1 MRLRTFGHIT
11 LWLALILALSAA
23 SGISENLLSF
33 HTADKDFKPIEPAP
47 WVYDCTLQGF
57 IDDLKQTEAACRL
70 GVQVVQSS
78 IGMAVYYPLRRDDP
92 TSGLPAERAKALRD
106 IVALAK
112 SHRARIVAAISP
124 YAPANLIKLHPDWL
138 SRLEDNDGVE
148 KDALA
153 NLSKPRIMCFNSPY
167 GALQVEAMAEVMKDY
182 GVDGYSCDGGYH
194 PALCYCKSCKEL
206 YKRESG
212 RDIPRKVDLQDL
224 EYRIYLYWIGDKLE
238 DWYRKLHARLR
249 EMNPEAAISTWTVN
263 AGRYGHYLTSP
274 RNMSQRMNMLLDQPM
289 QEWWL
294 DEMNHGATVIPAFG
308 AAYVRAVTANRTGA
322 AQPYFMS
329 HGNPYNDDG
338 LPGHEI
344 LVRSMMGLANG
355 AVIPQFVGYG
365 PRAEAALM
373 ATRERSKWL
382 VRTQRIAW
390 AAMLFSEQTRQFYGM
405 DRVDERYLPH
415 PFGIFRVAWEEHL
428 PLSLITDWEV
438 RPEKLAGHKVLI
450 LPNAACLTAYQIQ
463 VIRDYV
469 SAGGGLVASCDTSLF
484 DEIGRQRLDFAL
496 GDLFGVSFEGKAG
509 TQASKTEIDSQF
521 AKVVTEE
528 YWRKHIGIAQLNWGE
543 GDDLSSAVLKD
554 TSLNGLVRPGQ
565 NVTFKGTQTKVNLKD
580 KVTIVAQMTP
590 EGTDKMLP
598 AIVMRHFGR
607 GRVVYMAAGLD
618 GAYFSYSYP
627 YQRRLLAR
635 AIDWAAGEQPVI
647 QVKAPMCVQCNFFE
661 QADKE
666 GKRIIVHLFNGID
679 TTSNHGRE
687 DVAVPLREESV
698 PVGGIKVVFK
708 GLEIKSVHLEPGG
721 KRLEA
726 MHDGNSVIVEV
737 PPLEIHAMLV
747 AELAS
752 P

>member
-1 MRLRTFGHIT
+1 MLGCKYIT
-11 LWLALILALSAA
+11 LRLALILAIPAVSAN
-23 SGISENLLSF
+23 SENLLSF
-33 HTADKDFKPIEPAP
+33 HTPDKDFEPIEPAP
-47 WVYDCTLQGF
+47 WVYDSAVQGF

-70 GVQVVQSS
+70 GVQVIQSS

-92 TSGLPAERAKALRD
+92 SSGLPAERAKALRD
-106 IVALAK
+106 IIALAK
-112 SHRARIVAAISP
+112 KNQARIVAAISP

-138 SRLEDNDGVE
+138 SRPEDNDKVE
-148 KDALA
+148 KDAA
-153 NLSKPRIMCFNSPY
+153 ADLSKPRVMCFNSPY
-167 GALQVEAMAEVMKDY
+167 GALQIETMAEVMKDY

-194 PALCYCKSCKEL
+194 PAICYCKSCKEL
-206 YKRESG
+206 YKKESG
-212 RDIPRKVDLQDL
+212 RDIPKKVDLKDL
-224 EYRIYLYWIGDKLE
+224 EYRIFLYWIGDKLE
-238 DWYRKLHARLR
+238 DWYRKLHIRLR
-249 EMNPEAAISTWTVN
+249 EVNPEAAISTWTVN

-294 DEMNHGATVIPAFG
+294 DELNHGATVIPAFG
-308 AAYVRAVTANRTGA
+308 AAYVHAVTANRTGA

-373 ATRERSKWL
+373 ATKERSKWL
-382 VRTQRIAW
+382 VRTQRIPW

-405 DRVDERYLPH
+405 DKVEERYLSH

-438 RPEKLAGHKVLI
+438 RPETLTKHKVLI
-450 LPNAACLTAYQIQ
+450 LPNAACLTAYQVQ
-463 VIRDYV
+463 VIRGYV

-484 DEIGRQRLDFAL
+484 DELGRQRPDFAL

-509 TQASKTEIDSQF
+509 TKASKTEIDSQF
-521 AKVVTEE
+521 ATIVTED
-528 YWRKHIGIAQLNWGE
+528 YWRQHTGIAQMSWGE
-543 GDDLSSAVLKD
+543 GDDLSSTILKD
-554 TSLNGLVRPGQ
+554 RKLNGLVRPGQ
-565 NVTFKGTQTKVNLKD
+565 NVTFKGAQTKVNLTD
-580 KVTIVAQMTP
+580 KLTIVAQMTP
-590 EGTDKMLP
+590 QGTDQTLP
-598 AIVMRHFGR
+598 AMVMRRFGK

-618 GAYFSYSYP
+618 GAYFSYWYP

-635 AIDWAAGEQPVI
+635 AVEWAAGEEPAI
-647 QVKAPMCVQCNFFE
+647 QVDAPMCVQCNFFE
-661 QADKE
+661 QVDKE
-666 GKRIIVHLFNGID
+666 GKRLIVHLFNGID

-687 DVAVPLREESV
+687 DIAAPLREESV

-708 GLEIKSVHLEPGG
+708 GLEVKSLHLEPMG
-721 KRLEA
+721 KQLVAVPE
-726 MHDGNSVIVEV
+726 GNGVIVEI

-747 AELAS
+747 AELAG